1 MNVDKETL
9 RRIAHLARL
18 EVKPDEED
26 ALVASLTEVLT
37 WMEQLNELDTA
48 TVEPLIHLTDVVG
61 GLRDD
66 VAVETISHEQALVN
80 APKRDEDYFR
90 VPKVLE

>member
-1 MNVDKETL
+1 MKVDKETL

-18 EVKPDEED
+18 EVKPEEED
-26 ALVASLTEVLT
+26 ALVASLTDVLT
-37 WMEQLNELDTA
+37 WMEQLNELDT
-48 TVEPLIHLTDVVG
+48 TNVEPLTHMTEVVG

-66 VAVETISHEQALVN
+66 VVVETLTHEQALVN
-80 APKRDEDYFR
+80 APKRDNDYFR